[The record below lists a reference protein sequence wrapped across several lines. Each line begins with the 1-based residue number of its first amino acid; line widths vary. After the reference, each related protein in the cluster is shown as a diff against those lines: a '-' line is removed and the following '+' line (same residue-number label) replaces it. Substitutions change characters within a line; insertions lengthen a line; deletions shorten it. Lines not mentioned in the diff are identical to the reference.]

1 MNTAL
6 TLVVGLLAARV
17 MGIVQAPPVAPKPVQ
32 QAQQQQPSQEDRMA
46 KQAASAAKK
55 LLPATPEVAR
65 VRAAML
71 EAGIDPTVATNER
84 IAPFVDLERAACDD
98 WRKGAE
104 TALLEL
110 VLKTMKD
117 DPGSVLRA
125 RDISVITTR
134 FEEGRSF
141 ELHALAAALR
151 ECSASEAQ
159 SHLATDV
166 ATANF
171 PPPSPGGGLRS
182 MGRISQAL
190 VDVLPAAIA
199 ADPSAADAFRG
210 SLASYESERAR
221 LTADLFAAELQV
233 IARNK
238 SVALAAQEWA
248 RQQAADDNASA
259 MTNSIEGIAMVA
271 MLAPFAVHQPAAF
284 EMQRRALAVVDG
296 AMPPD
301 AAWLVYT
308 KVLASDPATVFAVK
322 AISASDNA
330 VAKLP
335 ADRSDALRAATRDLK
350 IADHNLMRKSFAS
363 AVKECAEMARVLKP
377 LATGTEVTTAMIGEI
392 NDLIKS
398 SEYGPMARMEDAKRI
413 TEARREAAK
422 ALTEQVEAALAAAA
436 APAGPA
442 AP

>member
-1 MNTAL
+1 
-6 TLVVGLLAARV
+6 
-17 MGIVQAPPVAPKPVQ
+17 
-32 QAQQQQPSQEDRMA
+32 
-46 KQAASAAKK
+46 
-55 LLPATPEVAR
+55 
-65 VRAAML
+65 
-71 EAGIDPTVATNER
+71 
-84 IAPFVDLERAACDD
+84 
-98 WRKGAE
+98 
-104 TALLEL
+104 
-110 VLKTMKD
+110 
-117 DPGSVLRA
+117 
-125 RDISVITTR
+125 
-134 FEEGRSF
+134 
-141 ELHALAAALR
+141 
-151 ECSASEAQ
+151 
-159 SHLATDV
+159 
-166 ATANF
+166 
-171 PPPSPGGGLRS
+171 